1 MDAESLVQ
9 SWRNGRASVA
19 ADGRI
24 AMRSVASLTLAEKF
38 RRAYKWIVETAV
50 LSSHIDL
57 EFGAPVRLIRGQHQV
72 IVHEGEGYCSF
83 ILLPLLTLMTS
94 RRMVFVG
101 APGRGKT
108 SVATLMSLLAGHELD
123 EVRRSIQHGHPQLT
137 IADLLG
143 APIPSELIRAD
154 DAKDIRVSWRD
165 WIGMRVKI
173 IDEYNRI
180 PTKTQSALLS
190 LMSEGYAE
198 MYEQVVHA
206 GKSAWF
212 LTANDDLGGGTFPVI
227 DALKDRIDIV
237 VRCTPF
243 HAQHLGVLDRRIAS
257 ARNAEEY
264 IPDDVVFTASELAE
278 VNREVRAVEMPADVL
293 DLTGFLFGQLDFC
306 RQASDRLEFMNKDTL
321 TLAGRRL
328 GHVCNED
335 CPLDKHENLCTQSEN
350 GVSPRAY
357 QSLIHYAR
365 ALAWF
370 RGRTAVSIE
379 EVRRLAPWVLFDK
392 LKVNSQS
399 GFFQKGENKVLL
411 TDRVSW
417 IDQLFDRA
425 TQQYSAYEVSREP
438 ILALHRQA
446 ESGFGGLSTSEMR
459 RRTGA
464 VKQAIEQLV
473 NKHELNGPVYEDLLR
488 LKQLYSRYRDMLNQR
503 P

>member
-1 MDAESLVQ
+1 
-9 SWRNGRASVA
+9 
-19 ADGRI
+19 
-24 AMRSVASLTLAEKF
+24 
-38 RRAYKWIVETAV
+38 
-50 LSSHIDL
+50 
-57 EFGAPVRLIRGQHQV
+57 
-72 IVHEGEGYCSF
+72 
-83 ILLPLLTLMTS
+83 
-94 RRMVFVG
+94 
-101 APGRGKT
+101 
-108 SVATLMSLLAGHELD
+108 
-123 EVRRSIQHGHPQLT
+123 
-137 IADLLG
+137 
-143 APIPSELIRAD
+143 
-154 DAKDIRVSWRD
+154 
-165 WIGMRVKI
+165 MRVKI